1 MIGGYES
8 WKFSRGNSELAYA
21 DMSLTQYLI
30 HYYFESR
37 FDLLLMLS
45 LVCKNRM
52 PDGNLGGQRGREE
65 PTSMGGKRK
74 YE

>member
-45 LVCKNRM
+45 LGYAMQK
-52 PDGNLGGQRGREE
+52 
-65 PTSMGGKRK
+65 
-74 YE
+74 